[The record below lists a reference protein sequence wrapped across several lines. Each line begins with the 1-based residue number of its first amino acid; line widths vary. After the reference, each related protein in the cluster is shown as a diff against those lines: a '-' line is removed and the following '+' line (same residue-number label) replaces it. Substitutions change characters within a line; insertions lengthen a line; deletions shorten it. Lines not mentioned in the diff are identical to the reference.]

1 MEDEREELQK
11 KLKWYENKFGPYYES
26 RGLKNWKNLFRK
38 PTLMEWTLLLV
49 IVLGLF
55 GAWAYLSD
63 TENCRETLE
72 NLPREVC
79 EACEEFHIN
88 KAKYDLENPPIE
100 GFGDLNFLNDTEVGR

>member
-1 MEDEREELQK
+1 MEENETELQK

-38 PTLMEWTLLLV
+38 PTLMEWTLLIL
-49 IVLGLF
+49 IIIGLLGAL
-55 GAWAYLSD
+55 AYDSD
-63 TENCRETLE
+63 TKNCRETLE

-88 KAKYDLENPPIE
+88 KAKYDLENPVDW
-100 GFGDLNFLNDTEVGR
+100 GFGDFNFLNDTEVGR